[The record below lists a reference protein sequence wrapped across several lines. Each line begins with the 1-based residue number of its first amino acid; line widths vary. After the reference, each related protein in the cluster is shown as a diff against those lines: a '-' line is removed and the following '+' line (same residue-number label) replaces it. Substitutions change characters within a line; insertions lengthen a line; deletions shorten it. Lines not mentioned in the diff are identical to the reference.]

1 MAAMLFSDVDNA
13 SRQGIAAM
21 GRSYEKRSG
30 PGVGSQVARAASQ
43 SWIAPGTSF
52 CARPET

>member
-1 MAAMLFSDVDNA
+1 LSK
-13 SRQGIAAM
+13 SEKSIAAM